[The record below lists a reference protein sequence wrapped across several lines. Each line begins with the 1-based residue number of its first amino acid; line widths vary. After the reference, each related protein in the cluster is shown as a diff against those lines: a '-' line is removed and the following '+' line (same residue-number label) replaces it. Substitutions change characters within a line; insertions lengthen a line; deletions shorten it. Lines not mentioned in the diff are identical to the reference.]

1 MPSHQ
6 ECTALPARRARS
18 LQDHMA
24 LPARRGELQRC
35 TQRCLLTMPSPQ
47 VHVVTGAC
55 AWVQGS
61 QSTGHAKTACQVG
74 PEPERQCWRPH
85 RHELIGV
92 LQPALPQHVLCLQT
106 RQGVMPSHAIV
117 YYGQAQKLLHL
128 AKQVL
133 SLLEERVLPGPPS
146 IGNYMGSSAASAP
159 PAIPGWVSCA
169 TRVTGWGAAGC
180 RPDGQAP
187 PAGM

>member
-1 MPSHQ
+1 
-6 ECTALPARRARS
+6 
-18 LQDHMA
+18 MA

-61 QSTGHAKTACQVG
+61 QSTGHAKTACPVG
-74 PEPERQCWRPH
+74 PEPERQCWHPH

-117 YYGQAQKLLHL
+117 YCGQAQKLLHL

-187 PAGM
+187 PAGMQGAASAQPVAYWQLP